1 MKTLGVGM
9 VGYGFM
15 GKIHTY
21 GYKSLP
27 MLYEPAP
34 AAIRLVGAATRS
46 EESGRLAVEQ
56 GGYEFSTRDYR
67 ELIARD
73 DIDVINCCTPNDSH
87 KDIVIDAIRAGKHV
101 YVDKPL
107 ALNLVQAQEIVEAEK
122 EAEAVGSHRTRQ
134 MAHNYRFVP
143 AIMRA
148 KQLMDEGRLGQIY
161 TFSLRY
167 LHSSNV
173 DKNRPLHWKSD
184 KAVGGGGVLVD
195 LGAHIIDMTR
205 YLLGD
210 FKRVF
215 ANPVTPIKER
225 PDGKGGRVPVE
236 TDDVCFLLAE
246 LQNGATGTLEAS
258 KLATGAND
266 ELTVE
271 IRGSDGAILFN
282 LMDPNWLRFYDN
294 TKPDAPLGGE
304 KGFLQIEC
312 VQRYPK
318 PAAIPG
324 PKLSVGWT
332 RFHFASIYD
341 FVRRVTEGEPGK
353 PSLSDGLATHKII
366 DACYSSPGN
375 WVSIERR

>member
-1 MKTLGVGM
+1 M

-56 GGYEFSTRDYR
+56 GGYGFATRDYR
-67 ELIARD
+67 ELLARE
-73 DIDVINCCTPNDSH
+73 DIDIINCCTPNDSH
-87 KDIVIDAIRAGKHV
+87 KDIVIEAIRAGKHV

-107 ALNLVQAQEIVEAEK
+107 ALNMAHAQEIIEAEK
-122 EAEAVGSHRTRQ
+122 QAEAAGSHRTRQ

-143 AIMRA
+143 AILRA
-148 KQLMDEGRLGQIY
+148 KQLMDEGRLGQVY

-173 DKNRPLHWKSD
+173 DPNRPLHWKSD
-184 KAVGGGGVLVD
+184 KSVGGGGVLVD

-225 PDGKGGRVPVE
+225 PDGKGGRVRVE

-266 ELTVE
+266 KLTVE

-341 FVRRVTEGEPGK
+341 FVRRVVENEPGE
-353 PSLSDGLATHKII
+353 PSLSDGLSTHKVI
-366 DACYSSPGN
+366 DACYSQPGT
-375 WVSIERR
+375 WVDV

>member
-1 MKTLGVGM
+1 MKTIGVGV

-15 GKIHTY
+15 GKVHTY

-27 MLYEPAP
+27 MLYEPTP
-34 AAIRLVGAATRS
+34 AAIRLVGAATKS

-56 GGYEFSTRDYR
+56 GGYEFATTDYR
-67 ELIARD
+67 DLLDTE
-73 DIDVINCCTPNDSH
+73 DIDVINCCAPNNLH
-87 KDIVIDAIRAGKHV
+87 REIVVGAIRAGKHV

-107 ALNLVQAQEIVEAEK
+107 ALNLRQAEEIVRVEAE
-122 EAEAVGSHRTRQ
+122 AEGAGSHRTRQ
-134 MAHNYRFVP
+134 MAHNYRFIP

-148 KQLMDEGRLGQIY
+148 RELMEAGRLGYIY
-161 TFSLRY
+161 TFALRY

-173 DKNRPLHWKSD
+173 DPNRPLHWKSD
-184 KAVGGGGVLVD
+184 KAIGGGGVLVD
-195 LGAHIIDMTR
+195 LGSHIVDLTR
-205 YLLGD
+205 HLLGD
-210 FKRVF
+210 FKRVC

-225 PDGKGGRVPVE
+225 PDGKGGTVPVE
-236 TDDVCFLLAE
+236 TEDACFVVAE
-246 LQNGATGTLEAS
+246 LDNGAVGTLEVS

-271 IRGSDGAILFN
+271 IRGSEGALTFN

-294 TKPDAPLGGE
+294 TSADAPLGGE

-324 PKLSVGWT
+324 PKLTVGWT
-332 RFHFASIYD
+332 RFHIASLYE
-341 FVRRVTEGEPGK
+341 FVRRVVEGEPGD
-353 PSLSDGLATHKII
+353 PSLSDGLAVHRVIQT
-366 DACYSSPGN
+366 CYNSPGV
-375 WVSIERR
+375 WAEVK